1 MNFGYKVCEKYCA
14 GFPAPDPSAFPFAD
28 LVCRCVS
35 LPVFQFIS
43 ESDEIPFSHTDCSAA
58 APKAHTHQVKKLKGR
73 DGYRLRVG
81 KWRIIFA
88 VNGNVLEVLEV
99 GARGSVYD

>member
-1 MNFGYKVCEKYCA
+1 MYELSYSKKVLNALKR
-14 GFPAPDPSAFPFAD
+14 FPANEQQRIRSKIAD
-28 LVCRCVS
+28 YA
-35 LPVFQFIS
+35 
-43 ESDEIPFSHTDCSAA
+43 T